1 MPRSAPEHLKA
12 RLGGGPPQAAELVR
26 RGQAISR
33 GSRSSPGDMRMPLS
47 LTVTLGQRASSHV
60 DASHSARAT
69 DSRPAYRPRPTGLPE
84 CTSTIY
90 VGSVAASVPRQALGP
105 DVHGQLMPQHGD
117 LHVFRIRRRT
127 DQQQPEHPPQQHEPD
142 PPIAGDAHARPDP
155 GSSAAQPI
163 ACALHGR
170 RAVAERTAEAA
181 RAWLDTLERALRG
194 TGVGSAPPWRQCS
207 CLECR
212 DTTAAELPPRRVG
225 SPAASTSP

>member
-26 RGQAISR
+26 GGQAISR

-47 LTVTLGQRASSHV
+47 LTVTLGERASSHV

-69 DSRPAYRPRPTGLPE
+69 DSRPAYRAAAHRTARVHQHDLRRVCRGQRAETG
-84 CTSTIY
+84 
-90 VGSVAASVPRQALGP
+90 VGSGRPRSADAAARRSLS
-105 DVHGQLMPQHGD
+105 H
-117 LHVFRIRRRT
+117 IRRWT